1 MKRPLEIKGEETAM
15 QTIVGLTNAFESLSS
30 MKIVLTKRDVQKS
43 NIFFDEVWNIYKN
56 IRVSG
61 MFQYG
66 RQEGQVTL
74 DKELYIVITAAA
86 GLSGDIDQRLVDLM
100 RQSYDPARHDIVV
113 IGQHGAQLLKQQNIP
128 YKKFYNL
135 PKKDAINVEP
145 LIDIVARYRE
155 TEVFYQSY
163 TSLMRQEVKSMRLSE
178 IVETKGSE
186 IAKDGSNITEDTY
199 IFEPNALVVVAH
211 METSMMRLALI
222 QMIFDS
228 RLAQHASRFKAMSSS
243 HKRASDAAKTLHS
256 QYARAKRTVIDQ
268 RLKEMR
274 ASLKKIK
281 QAQQQEALR

>member
-1 MKRPLEIKGEETAM
+1 MKRPLEIKSEETAM

-43 NIFFDEVWNIYKN
+43 NVFFDEVWNIYKN

-66 RQEGQVTL
+66 RQAGQVTL
-74 DKELYIVITAAA
+74 DKELYILVTAAA
-86 GLSGDIDQRLVDLM
+86 GLSGDIDQRLIDLM
-100 RQSYDPARHDIVV
+100 EETYDPQKHDIVV
-113 IGQHGAQLLKQQNIP
+113 IGQHGAQLLKQHNIS
-128 YKKFYNL
+128 YMKFFNL

-145 LIDIVARYRE
+145 LIEIVAKYHE
-155 TEVFYQSY
+155 THVFYQSY

-178 IVETKGSE
+178 IVETKGS
-186 IAKDGSNITEDTY
+186 KVSTDGSNITEDTY

-243 HKRASDAAKTLHS
+243 HKRASDAAKDLHS
-256 QYARAKRTVIDQ
+256 QYTRAKRSVIDQ

-274 ASLKKIK
+274 ASLKKLK
-281 QAQQQEALR
+281 AANSQGVSR